1 MTLPLDLLMFAALC
15 LFIMSGVPMVF
26 VLAGTAILFAALG
39 AASGAFD
46 LPLLGA
52 LIPRV
57 FSVMTSETLVAIP
70 LFVFMG
76 LMLERSK
83 IAEELLEAMGTL
95 FGRVRGGL
103 AVSVSIVGMLLAAS
117 TGIVGA
123 TTVTMGLMALPA
135 MLRRGYDPAFACG
148 SICAAGTLGQ
158 IIPPS
163 TVMVVM
169 GEVLSAAYQQAQYA
183 QGKFS
188 VQTISVG
195 QLFAGSLL
203 PGLMLVGLYIVYQ
216 LGYAFLRPQAAPA
229 MPRAEDGRAH
239 LSASELFHA
248 LVPPLVLIAAVLGSI
263 LGGVATPTEAAA
275 IGAAGAT
282 LLAAKRAARGRAWAV
297 WTVIGA
303 TVVLVAMAAQFDLR
317 LGRDAA
323 TAGDRIAIGVAAAVA
338 AALVVG
344 LAAALRDLARTGVL
358 GAAAGATMS
367 INAMVFAIVIGA
379 SLFSLVFI
387 GLGGEAR
394 VERLLGELPGGTT
407 GAIVAVM
414 IIMFILGLWLDY
426 VEISIIVIPV
436 VGPFLLK
443 AGVDPIWFGV
453 MVALNMQTSFL
464 SPPVGY
470 TLSYLRAVAPPSVTT
485 GMIWRGVV
493 PFMGLQI
500 LAMGILAM
508 APQLATWL
516 PGVLFAK

>member
-1 MTLPLDLLMFAALC
+1 MFAALC
-15 LFIMSGVPMVF
+15 VLIMSGVPMVF
-26 VLAGTAILFAALG
+26 VLAGTAILFAVLG
-39 AASGAFD
+39 AVFGGFD

-83 IAEELLEAMGTL
+83 IAEELLEAMGSL

-103 AVSVSIVGMLLAAS
+103 AVSVSVVGMLLAAS

-123 TTVTMGLMALPA
+123 TTVTMGLMALPV
-135 MLRRGYDPAFACG
+135 MLRRGYNPSFACG

-169 GEVLSAAYQQAQYA
+169 GEVLSAAYQQAQFA

-188 VQTISVG
+188 VETVSVG
-195 QLFAGSLL
+195 QLFAGSLF

-216 LGYAFLRPQAAPA
+216 LVYSLLRPQAAPA
-229 MPRAEDGRAH
+229 LPRGADAGPRPGAR
-239 LSASELFHA
+239 ELFRA
-248 LVPPLVLIAAVLGSI
+248 LVPPLVLIGAVLGSI

-275 IGAAGAT
+275 VGAVGAT
-282 LLAAKRAARGRAWAV
+282 LLAAKRVASGRPWAV
-297 WTVIGA
+297 WTVAIASAVLLALA
-303 TVVLVAMAAQFDLR
+303 TSFDLR
-317 LGRDAA
+317 LGRDSVAIA
-323 TAGDRIAIGVAAAVA
+323 DGVAIGIATLF
-338 AALVVG
+338 ALLLIVG
-344 LAAALRDLARTGVL
+344 LAVALLDLGRSGVL

-394 VERLLGELPGGTT
+394 VERLLEDLPGGTT
-407 GAIVAVM
+407 GALIAVM
-414 IIMFILGLWLDY
+414 FIIFVLGLWLDY

-436 VGPFLLK
+436 VGPFLMK

-500 LAMGILAM
+500 LAMGILALW
-508 APQLATWL
+508 PGLATWL
-516 PGVLFAK
+516 PRLLFSK

>member
-1 MTLPLDLLMFAALC
+1 VSLPLDLLMFAALC
-15 LFIMSGVPMVF
+15 VLIMSGVPMVF
-26 VLAGTAILFAALG
+26 VLAGTAILFAVLG
-39 AASGAFD
+39 AVFGGFD

-83 IAEELLEAMGTL
+83 IAEELLEAMGSL

-103 AVSVSIVGMLLAAS
+103 AVSVSVVGMLLAAS

-123 TTVTMGLMALPA
+123 TTVTMGLMALPV
-135 MLRRGYDPAFACG
+135 MLRRGYNPSFACG

-169 GEVLSAAYQQAQYA
+169 GEVLSAAYQQAQFA

-188 VQTISVG
+188 VETVSVG
-195 QLFAGSLL
+195 QLFAGSLF

-216 LGYAFLRPQAAPA
+216 LVYSLLRPQAAPA
-229 MPRAEDGRAH
+229 LPRGADAGPRPGAR
-239 LSASELFHA
+239 ELFRA
-248 LVPPLVLIAAVLGSI
+248 LVPPLVLIGAVLGSI
-263 LGGVATPTEAAA
+263 LGSVAS
-275 IGAAGAT
+275 
-282 LLAAKRAARGRAWAV
+282 GRPWAV
-297 WTVIGA
+297 WTVAIASAVLLALA
-303 TVVLVAMAAQFDLR
+303 TSFDLR
-317 LGRDAA
+317 LGRDSVAIA
-323 TAGDRIAIGVAAAVA
+323 DGVAIGIATLF
-338 AALVVG
+338 ALLLIVG
-344 LAAALRDLARTGVL
+344 LAVALLDLGRSGVL

-394 VERLLGELPGGTT
+394 VERLLEDLPGGTT
-407 GAIVAVM
+407 GALIAVM
-414 IIMFILGLWLDY
+414 FIIFVLGLWLDY

-436 VGPFLLK
+436 VGPFLMK

-500 LAMGILAM
+500 LAMGILALW
-508 APQLATWL
+508 PGLATWL
-516 PGVLFAK
+516 PRLLFSK